1 MQKTI
6 DELAILFNK
15 IESGE
20 ATEEERLDYD
30 LGIGISCVKEEIL
43 RAKPLR
49 EAWPT
54 VTACLTGLR
63 MSGYCAAKAG
73 RNRS

>member
-30 LGIGISCVKEEIL
+30 LGISISCVKEEIL
-43 RAKPLR
+43 RESIKERAKELKAEYPV
-49 EAWPT
+49 EAE
-54 VTACLTGLR
+54 CG
-63 MSGYCAAKAG
+63 
-73 RNRS
+73 

>member
-30 LGIGISCVKEEIL
+30 LSISISCMKEDVLRESIKERAKEL
-43 RAKPLR
+43 RA
-49 EAWPT
+49 
-54 VTACLTGLR
+54 G
-63 MSGYCAAKAG
+63 
-73 RNRS
+73 

>member
-1 MQKTI
+1 MRPRSRRADAPREGGGMQKTI
-6 DELAILFNK
+6 DELEILFNK

-43 RAKPLR
+43 RESIKERAR
-49 EAWPT
+49 E
-54 VTACLTGLR
+54 L
-63 MSGYCAAKAG
+63 KAE
-73 RNRS
+73 